1 LTDEDVAR
9 ALPEDADAAEAAA
22 RDGARDSD
30 ADAHDDDDEAGS
42 VDPVRAYLRA
52 MTPLALLTR
61 EGEIELAKRIEDG
74 QRRVLRVALDSS
86 VAIDEMLSVS
96 DDLRQAKLRVKD
108 VVGNIDTDDPD
119 FDEQWHVDRVCKV
132 LDQVRRLR
140 GKRDSGAASQKARG
154 RTLDALLD
162 LRLHKKQVER
172 IVIKLKELCGRLERA
187 DGGIARCE
195 SRSGLSASAFG
206 RTLREMRSSP
216 LRQKA
221 IARRLGLRRVEM
233 EEMSRT
239 ISEARK
245 TIRTVEREAQLTAG
259 ALREIVREIVEG
271 ERVAEKAKVA
281 LVTANLRL
289 VVSISKKYVNRGLQF
304 LDLIQE
310 GNIGLMKAVDKF
322 DYKRG
327 YKFSTYAT
335 WWIRQ
340 GITRAVVDQARTIR
354 IPVHMQETL
363 NKLTRTGRSLVH
375 KLGREPTP
383 EEIAEEMSLPAQKAR
398 ELLKVAWQ
406 PLSLSSPTGPD
417 DDGQLGDFVEDK
429 GAIAADEALIETD
442 LSGHIRKVLAMLTP
456 REEKILRMR
465 FGIGEKAEHTLE
477 QVGNDFSV
485 TRERIRQIEAKALRK
500 LRHASRSKVLRGFL
514 DE

>member
-1 LTDEDVAR
+1 VTDEDVAE
-9 ALPEDADAAEAAA
+9 PEPEDTETVVAEAEAERDSEADADAS
-22 RDGARDSD
+22 GFS
-30 ADAHDDDDEAGS
+30 S

-86 VAIDEMLSVS
+86 VAIDEMLALR
-96 DDLRQAKLRVKD
+96 DELRQAKLRVKE
-108 VVGNIDTDDPD
+108 VVTNVDTDDPD
-119 FDEQWHVDRVCKV
+119 FDEQWHVERICKV
-132 LDQVRRLR
+132 LDAVRRLR
-140 GKRDSGAASQKARG
+140 GKRETGASQEAR
-154 RTLDALLD
+154 RKVLDNLLH
-162 LRLHKKQVER
+162 LRLHKRQIDR
-172 IVIKLKELCGRLERA
+172 IVIKLKQLAGRLDDA
-187 DGGIARCE
+187 DSEIAACE
-195 SRSGLSASAFG
+195 SRSALSAKDFA

-221 IARRLGLRRVEM
+221 IARRLGLRPDEM
-233 EEMSRT
+233 DEMSRA
-239 ISEARK
+239 IAEARK
-245 TIRTVEREAQLTAG
+245 KIRKVESEAQLKAA
-259 ALREIVREIVEG
+259 ALRAIVREIDEG
-271 ERVAEKAKVA
+271 ERLADQAKVA

-289 VVSISKKYVNRGLQF
+289 VVSIAKKYVNRGLQF

-310 GNIGLMKAVDKF
+310 GNIGLMRAVDKF

-327 YKFSTYAT
+327 FKFSTYAT

-340 GITRAVVDQARTIR
+340 GITRAVVDQSRTIR

-363 NKLTRTGRSLVH
+363 NKLTRTGRALVH

-383 EEIAEEMSLPAQKAR
+383 DELAEEMSLPAEKAR
-398 ELLKVAWQ
+398 HLMKVAWQ

-417 DDGQLGDFVEDK
+417 DDAQLGDFVEDK
-429 GAIAADEALIETD
+429 TAISADDALIETD
-442 LSGHIRKVLAMLTP
+442 LNGQIHKVLATLSP

-465 FGIGEKAEHTLE
+465 FGIGEKSERTLE
-477 QVGNDFSV
+477 EVGNDFSV

-500 LRHASRSKVLRGFL
+500 LRHASRSKILRTFL